1 MSVRETNTICVLST
15 KGGAAMRIRGIY
27 ICVILAVLLVS
38 CSGTAG
44 APAAVQPELT
54 ATLPDGVGLATASGY
69 VGEPVA
75 YRDEVVYMY
84 MVGDESAPD
93 SMYYQLFEYDGDFI
107 PVSPAADR
115 IICGDEYAVY
125 MNVDRSTGECEYFAD
140 SYDFDNRTELVLPDR
155 CGINFIDGGR
165 LYYTWGGSYYYC
177 DISDGE
183 SAAVGVESDEYIL
196 LAADNERLLFLPRG
210 NVNDCRGL
218 MLYDKNSGGRIVGTL
233 DDDCNM
239 EYMSSHMSALIC
251 GEYAYLTLVGDY
263 DGAENTHRL
272 ARVNLADGESLV
284 FGESLAFGETTIIS
298 PSVDGYELISCGI
311 ELAAGGGV
319 YAESS
324 IYSTASFENRDG
336 RVNLLYAVGA
346 DGCTIYPEIPV
357 DSVGLVRVFGDK
369 LIICEPNGD
378 KLKTR
383 IYELD

>member
-1 MSVRETNTICVLST
+1 
-15 KGGAAMRIRGIY
+15 MRIRGIY

-38 CSGTAG
+38 CSDTAG
-44 APAAVQPELT
+44 APTAVQPELT
-54 ATLPDGVGLATASGY
+54 VILPDGVGLATASGY

-75 YRDEVVYMY
+75 YRDRLVYMF
-84 MVGDESAPD
+84 MVGDESAPG
-93 SMYYQLFEYDGDFI
+93 SMYYQLFEYNDGEFI

-115 IICGDEYAVY
+115 VFCGDEYAVY
-125 MNVDRSTGECEYFAD
+125 MNVDRSTGECDYFAD

-155 CGINFIDGGR
+155 CGINFIDGDR

-183 SAAVGVESDEYIL
+183 SAAVGVDSDEYIL
-196 LAADNERLLFLPRG
+196 LAADNERLLFLSRDRG
-210 NVNDCRGL
+210 GSDDCRSL
-218 MLYDKNSGGRIVGTL
+218 MLYDKNSGRRIVGTL

-239 EYMSSHMSALIC
+239 EYMSSHTSALIC

-263 DGAENTHRL
+263 DGAENTRRL
-272 ARVNLADGESLV
+272 ARVSLAD
-284 FGESLAFGETTIIS
+284 GESLAFGETTIIS

-311 ELAAGGGV
+311 ELAAGGGGV

-369 LIICEPNGD
+369 LIICESNGGRM
-378 KLKTR
+378 KAR

>member
-1 MSVRETNTICVLST
+1 
-15 KGGAAMRIRGIY
+15 MRIRGIY

-38 CSGTAG
+38 CSDTAG

-54 ATLPDGVGLATASGY
+54 AALPDGVGLATASGY

-75 YRDEVVYMY
+75 YRDGLVYMFI
-84 MVGDESAPD
+84 VGDESAAG

-140 SYDFDNRTELVLPDR
+140 SYDFDNRTELVLPDG
-155 CGINFIDGGR
+155 CGINFIDGDR
-165 LYYTWGGSYYYC
+165 LYYTWDGSYYYC
-177 DISDGE
+177 DISDGK
-183 SAAVGVESDEYIL
+183 SAAVGISADEYIL
-196 LAADNERLLFLPRG
+196 LAADNERLLFLSRDRG
-210 NVNDCRGL
+210 GSDDCRSL

-233 DDDCNM
+233 PDDCNM
-239 EYMSSHMSALIC
+239 EYMSSHTSALIC

-263 DGAENTHRL
+263 AGVENTRRL
-272 ARVNLADGESLV
+272 ARVNLAD
-284 FGESLAFGETTIIS
+284 GESLAFGETTIIS

-311 ELAAGGGV
+311 ELAAGGGSV

-336 RVNLLYAVGA
+336 RVNLLYSVGA
-346 DGCTIYPEIPV
+346 ASGECRVYPDIALDP
-357 DSVGLVRVFGDK
+357 VGLVRVFGDR
-369 LIICEPNGD
+369 LVICETNDG

>member
-38 CSGTAG
+38 CSGTA
-44 APAAVQPELT
+44 AVLTAAQPEVLT
-54 ATLPDGVGLATASGY
+54 AALPDGVGLATASGY

-75 YRDEVVYMY
+75 YQDEVVYMF
-84 MVGDESAPD
+84 MVGDESAPG
-93 SMYYQLFEYDGDFI
+93 SMYYQLFEYDDSEFTPI
-107 PVSPAADR
+107 SPAADR
-115 IICGDEYAVY
+115 VFCGDEYVVY

-140 SYDFDNRTELVLPDR
+140 SYDFDNRTELVLPDG
-155 CGINFIDGGR
+155 CGLCFIDGER
-165 LYYTWGGSYYYC
+165 LYYTYDGSYYYC

-183 SAAVGVESDEYIL
+183 SAAVGISADEYIL

-210 NVNDCRGL
+210 NGNDCRGL
-218 MLYDKNSGGRIVGTL
+218 MLYDRNSGGRIVGTL

-239 EYMSSHMSALIC
+239 EYMSSHTSALIC

-263 DGAENTHRL
+263 AGAENTRRL
-272 ARVNLADGESLV
+272 ARVKLAD
-284 FGESLAFGETTIIS
+284 GESLAFGETEIIS

-311 ELAAGGGV
+311 ELAAGGGSV

-336 RVNLLYAVGA
+336 RVNLLYSVGA
-346 DGCTIYPEIPV
+346 DGCTVYPEIPV
-357 DSVGLVRVFGDK
+357 DSVGLVRVFGEK

>member
-1 MSVRETNTICVLST
+1 
-15 KGGAAMRIRGIY
+15 MRIRGIY

-38 CSGTAG
+38 CSDTAG
-44 APAAVQPELT
+44 APAAVKPELT
-54 ATLPDGVGLATASGY
+54 AILPDGVGLATTSGY

-75 YRDEVVYMY
+75 YRDGLVYMY
-84 MVGDESAPD
+84 MVGDESAAG
-93 SMYYQLFEYDGDFI
+93 SMYYQLFEYNDSEFTPI
-107 PVSPAADR
+107 SPAADR

-140 SYDFDNRTELVLPDR
+140 SYDFDNRTELVLSDG
-155 CGINFIDGGR
+155 CGINFIDGDR

-183 SAAVGVESDEYIL
+183 SAAVGVDSDEYIL
-196 LAADNERLLFLPRG
+196 LAADGERLLFLSRDNSSPTDNG
-210 NVNDCRGL
+210 VISDCRGL
-218 MLYDKNSGGRIVGTL
+218 MLYDKNSGERIVGTL

-239 EYMSSHMSALIC
+239 EYMSSHTSALIC

-263 DGAENTHRL
+263 AGVENTRRL
-272 ARVNLADGESLV
+272 ARVSLADGESLV
-284 FGESLAFGETTIIS
+284 FGETTIIS

-311 ELAAGGGV
+311 ELAAGGGSV

-336 RVNLLYAVGA
+336 RVNLLYSVGA
-346 DGCTIYPEIPV
+346 DGCTVYPEIPV
-357 DSVGLVRVFGDK
+357 DSVGLVRVFGEK
-369 LIICEPNGD
+369 LIICEPNGGRM
-378 KLKTR
+378 KAR

>member
-1 MSVRETNTICVLST
+1 
-15 KGGAAMRIRGIY
+15 MRIRGIY

-54 ATLPDGVGLATASGY
+54 AALPDGVGLATASGY

-75 YRDEVVYMY
+75 YRDGLVYMFI
-84 MVGDESAPD
+84 VGDESAAG

-115 IICGDEYAVY
+115 VFCGDEYTVY

-140 SYDFDNRTELVLPDR
+140 SYDFDNRTELLLPDG
-155 CGINFIDGGR
+155 CGLCFIDGER
-165 LYYTWGGSYYYC
+165 LYYTYGGSYYYC

-183 SAAVGVESDEYIL
+183 SSAVGVESDEYIL
-196 LAADNERLLFLPRG
+196 LAADGERLLFLLRDNSSPTDNG
-210 NVNDCRGL
+210 VISDCRSL

-239 EYMSSHMSALIC
+239 EYMSSHTSALIC

-263 DGAENTHRL
+263 DGAENTRRL

-284 FGESLAFGETTIIS
+284 FGETTIIS

-311 ELAAGGGV
+311 ELAAGGGSV

-346 DGCTIYPEIPV
+346 DGCTVYPEIPV

-369 LIICEPNGD
+369 LVIFEPNGD

>member
-1 MSVRETNTICVLST
+1 
-15 KGGAAMRIRGIY
+15 MRIRGIY

-38 CSGTAG
+38 CSDTDAVLTA
-44 APAAVQPELT
+44 VNLELT
-54 ATLPDGVGLATASGY
+54 GILPDGVGLATTSGY

-75 YRDEVVYMY
+75 YQDEVVYMF
-84 MVGDESAPD
+84 MVGDESAAG
-93 SMYYQLFEYDGDFI
+93 SMYYQLFEYDDSEFTPI
-107 PVSPAADR
+107 SPAADR
-115 IICGDEYAVY
+115 VFCGDEYTVY

-140 SYDFDNRTELVLPDR
+140 SYDFNNRTELVLPDG

-183 SAAVGVESDEYIL
+183 SAAVGVDSDEYIL
-196 LAADNERLLFLPRG
+196 LAADGERLLFLSRG
-210 NVNDCRGL
+210 NGNDCRGL
-218 MLYDKNSGGRIVGTL
+218 MLYDRNSGGRIVGTL

-239 EYMSSHMSALIC
+239 EYMSSHTSALIC

-263 DGAENTHRL
+263 AGAENTRRL
-272 ARVNLADGESLV
+272 ARVNLADGESP
-284 FGESLAFGETTIIS
+284 AFGETTIIS
-298 PSVDGYELISCGI
+298 PSVDGHELISCGI

>member
-1 MSVRETNTICVLST
+1 
-15 KGGAAMRIRGIY
+15 MRIRGIY

-38 CSGTAG
+38 CSDTAG

-54 ATLPDGVGLATASGY
+54 AILPDGVGLATASGY

-75 YRDEVVYMY
+75 YRDGLVYMFI
-84 MVGDESAPD
+84 VGDESAAG

-115 IICGDEYAVY
+115 VFCGDEYTVY

-140 SYDFDNRTELVLPDR
+140 SYDFDNRTELLLPDG
-155 CGINFIDGGR
+155 CGLCFIDGER
-165 LYYTWGGSYYYC
+165 LYYTYGGSYYYC

-183 SAAVGVESDEYIL
+183 SSAVGVESDEYIL
-196 LAADNERLLFLPRG
+196 LAADGERLLFLSRDRG
-210 NVNDCRGL
+210 GSDDCRSL
-218 MLYDKNSGGRIVGTL
+218 MLYDKNSGRRIVGTL

-239 EYMSSHMSALIC
+239 EYMSSHTSALIC

-263 DGAENTHRL
+263 DGAENTRRL
-272 ARVNLADGESLV
+272 ARVSLAD
-284 FGESLAFGETTIIS
+284 GESLAFGETTIIS

-346 DGCTIYPEIPV
+346 ASGECRVHPDIALDP
-357 DSVGLVRVFGDK
+357 VGLVRVFGDR
-369 LIICEPNGD
+369 LVICETNGD

>member
-1 MSVRETNTICVLST
+1 
-15 KGGAAMRIRGIY
+15 MRIRGIY

-38 CSGTAG
+38 CSGTD
-44 APAAVQPELT
+44 AVLTAVNLELT
-54 ATLPDGVGLATASGY
+54 GILPDGVGLATTSGY

-75 YRDEVVYMY
+75 YRDGLVYMF
-84 MVGDESAPD
+84 MVGDESAAG
-93 SMYYQLFEYDGDFI
+93 SMYYQLFEYDSEFTPI
-107 PVSPAADR
+107 SPAADR
-115 IICGDEYAVY
+115 VFCGGEYAVY

-140 SYDFDNRTELVLPDR
+140 SYDFDNRTELVLSDG
-155 CGINFIDGGR
+155 CGINFIDGDR

-183 SAAVGVESDEYIL
+183 SAAVGVDSDEYIL
-196 LAADNERLLFLPRG
+196 LAADGERLLFLSRDNSSPTDNG
-210 NVNDCRGL
+210 VISDCRGL
-218 MLYDKNSGGRIVGTL
+218 MLYDKNSGERIVGTL

-239 EYMSSHMSALIC
+239 EYMSSHTSALIC

-263 DGAENTHRL
+263 DGAENTRRL
-272 ARVNLADGESLV
+272 ARVNLAD
-284 FGESLAFGETTIIS
+284 GESLAFGETTIIS

>member
-15 KGGAAMRIRGIY
+15 KGGAAMRIRGRY

-38 CSGTAG
+38 CSGTD
-44 APAAVQPELT
+44 AVLTAVKPELT
-54 ATLPDGVGLATASGY
+54 AALPDGVGLATASGY

-75 YRDEVVYMY
+75 YQDRLVYMF
-84 MVGDESAPD
+84 MVGDESAAG

-115 IICGDEYAVY
+115 VFCGDEYAVY

-140 SYDFDNRTELVLPDR
+140 SYDFDNRTELVLPDG
-155 CGINFIDGGR
+155 CGINFIDGDR

-177 DISDGE
+177 DISEAERAG
-183 SAAVGVESDEYIL
+183 AGAHADEYIL
-196 LAADNERLLFLPRG
+196 LAADNERLLFLSRDRG
-210 NVNDCRGL
+210 GSDDCRGL
-218 MLYDKNSGGRIVGTL
+218 MLYDRNSGGRIVGTL

-239 EYMSSHMSALIC
+239 KYMTSHMSALIC

-263 DGAENTHRL
+263 AGAENTRRL
-272 ARVNLADGESLV
+272 ARVSLAD
-284 FGESLAFGETTIIS
+284 GESLAFGETTIIS
-298 PSVDGYELISCGI
+298 PSVDGCELISCGI
-311 ELAAGGGV
+311 ELAAGGGSV

-346 DGCTIYPEIPV
+346 DGCTVYPEIPV
-357 DSVGLVRVFGDK
+357 DSVGLVRVFGEK

-378 KLKTR
+378 KLNTR
-383 IYELD
+383 IYELG

>member
-1 MSVRETNTICVLST
+1 
-15 KGGAAMRIRGIY
+15 MRIRGIY

-38 CSGTAG
+38 CSGTD
-44 APAAVQPELT
+44 AVLTAVNLELT
-54 ATLPDGVGLATASGY
+54 GILPDGVGLATTSGY

-75 YRDEVVYMY
+75 YQDGLVYMF
-84 MVGDESAPD
+84 MVGDESAAG
-93 SMYYQLFEYDGDFI
+93 SMYYQLFEYDDSEFTPI
-107 PVSPAADR
+107 SPAADR
-115 IICGDEYAVY
+115 VFCGDEYVVY

-140 SYDFDNRTELVLPDR
+140 SYDFDNRTELVLPDG
-155 CGINFIDGGR
+155 CGLCFIDGER
-165 LYYTWGGSYYYC
+165 LYYTYGGSYYYC

-183 SAAVGVESDEYIL
+183 SSAVGVESDEYIL
-196 LAADNERLLFLPRG
+196 LAADGERLLFLLRDNSSPTDNG
-210 NVNDCRGL
+210 VISDCRSL

-239 EYMSSHMSALIC
+239 EYISSHTSALIC

-263 DGAENTHRL
+263 AGVENTRRL
-272 ARVNLADGESLV
+272 ARVSLADGESP
-284 FGESLAFGETTIIS
+284 AFGETEIIS

-311 ELAAGGGV
+311 ELAAGGGSV

-336 RVNLLYAVGA
+336 RVNLLYSVGA
-346 DGCTIYPEIPV
+346 DGCTVYPEIPV
-357 DSVGLVRVFGDK
+357 DSVGLVRVFGEK